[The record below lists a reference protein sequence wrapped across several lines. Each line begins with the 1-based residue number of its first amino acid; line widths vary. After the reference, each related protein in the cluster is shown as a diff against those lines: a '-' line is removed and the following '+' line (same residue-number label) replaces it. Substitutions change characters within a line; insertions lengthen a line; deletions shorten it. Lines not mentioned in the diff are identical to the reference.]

1 MSDAIYEVLFRGAP
15 DGTMSGAH
23 VIYWQ
28 FDGTD
33 RNGVPRYSPGMPE
46 PIDPAAVADLLGPN
60 VAAMAAQITGQ
71 QAEIDALK
79 SEIEAL
85 KASQSAK

>member
-1 MSDAIYEVLFRGAP
+1 MSDAIYEILFRGNP

-33 RNGVPRYSPGMPE
+33 RNGVARHSPGMPE
-46 PIDPAAVADLLGPN
+46 PVDPAAVADLIGAN
-60 VAAMAAQITGQ
+60 VAAMAAQITAL
-71 QAEIDALK
+71 QAEIAT
-79 SEIEAL
+79 L
-85 KASQSAK
+85 KASPPAA